1 MNFASLK
8 QVYGVSTFGKGNQ
21 GLFPP
26 FAATKAAAGAG
37 GGRESFTMQA
47 SMSGPSAPMPT
58 LAAPDADPMHTDSL
72 TAVANPMTTA
82 SLQPLPEP
90 PKPKAAPSLLQRP
103 AQMPRETFVP
113 TAAPVEPPR
122 SRESG
127 CAQCRKADREFRK
140 MLFFLA
146 VGVLI
151 LWLMDILVRL
161 GEVLALS
168 RFS

>member
-90 PKPKAAPSLLQRP
+90 PKPKAAPS
-103 AQMPRETFVP
+103 FVP